1 MAKIFFVLFLT
12 IVGTMAIEN
21 QEKKQVKR
29 SFGFPPYDTFPGALG
44 SISSSG
50 PWFGAAKPLPPSPA
64 EITAAIQSAKQANAN
79 VLIAQQQVQ
88 AEKENVLHQQKIA
101 NEKEHYATIAK
112 QKNDVFSA
120 VQRSEAAAAA
130 QAVVLAQQRL
140 AAAKQAVAHQQRLAA
155 HKEASA
161 ANAIQNAA
169 HAAAA
174 EIHRT
179 EHLAGKLS
187 NVQRHDNAFLNH
199 HTATIKDTVVSP
211 LTTGGN
217 NIPSYIPP
225 FGATFSHGPWAPMTS
240 AVSPWNYNAAAS
252 AAAASPFY
260 PQKSIFE
267 PWQ

>member
-1 MAKIFFVLFLT
+1 MAKILIVLFLT
-12 IVGTMAIEN
+12 IVGTFAIEN

-29 SFGFPPYDTFPGALG
+29 SYGFPPYDTFPGALG
-44 SISSSG
+44 ALTAPT
-50 PWFGAAKPLPPSPA
+50 PWFGVAKPLPPSPA
-64 EITAAIQSAKQANAN
+64 EITAAIQTAKQANAN

-88 AEKENVLHQQKIA
+88 AEKENVLQQQKIA

-155 HKEASA
+155 HKEANA
-161 ANAIQNAA
+161 AAAIQNAA

-179 EHLAGKLS
+179 EHLASKLS

-217 NIPSYIPP
+217 NIPPYIPP
-225 FGATFSHGPWAPMTS
+225 FGASFSHGPWTPMPS
-240 AVSPWNYNAAAS
+240 APWNYNTGV
-252 AAAASPFY
+252 AASPFY
-260 PQKSIFE
+260 PSQKSIFA